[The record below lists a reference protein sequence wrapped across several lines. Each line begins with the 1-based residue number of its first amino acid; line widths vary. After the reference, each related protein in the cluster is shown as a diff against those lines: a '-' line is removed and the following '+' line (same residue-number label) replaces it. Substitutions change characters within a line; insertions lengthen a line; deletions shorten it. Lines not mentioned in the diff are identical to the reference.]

1 METATRR
8 TAAQAMSAIPRYAEG
23 GKVVS
28 PWSLRGIVNTIKSA
42 TTKSPEDV
50 ARDHARADYA
60 ARSAAERAA
69 KPAATTLATPPKAIT
84 SYSAG
89 TATTERMKAVDA
101 MATGGPVT
109 GPGTGT
115 SDEVPILA
123 SNGEYVI
130 RAAAVEEIGT
140 EVLDAL
146 NALGDDNETD
156 EPMGEDGDDAEGG
169 NAIEKAED
177 PDSAMEATE
186 GNYPGEA
193 MEEENRPKYAAGGI
207 INKFG
212 TEVPNSEEQQRQLA
226 AQTSNYVA
234 GAQANAAARPAVQAM
249 AANPVT
255 PQSVA
260 NIPTGGTGRG
270 PTPAA
275 PVQPAAT
282 SAAPL
287 DAQAQADRATYSGA
301 WNTVKDVNQRAGA
314 VIADVGTL
322 IPRSLAGAYDSAF
335 IRPMRAAGVNADYL
349 SPKLVPA
356 GSDPAS
362 MMPFYDKIR
371 AADAMNQPAQPGVT
385 PSATAAPFKPSQNYG
400 TPAPQ
405 LAKPSMPQANPSA
418 PNPASGSPDQVMPEG
433 KVDVSMQ
440 PNGVK
445 SFSGKDI
452 SGQPQY
458 TGSAANTMK
467 SGVMNSVPG
476 MSQSEI
482 TKTLTNPDGSQW
494 SSRDNAIMAANIRDG
509 VDPYRGTSQGQAN
522 ELRALALSPNGTPGK
537 SNAMKMLAMQ
547 SDEKRT
553 AGQQQIEKDR
563 NSTLNQGTALDNQAK
578 QQMLAAQTELANAKT
593 PEQEAAAEKKL
604 RALQGKYGKD
614 MPEQYAYAPGGQEF
628 DPVANA
634 VVTRP
639 GVIYNKVTG
648 ETKQQPQ
655 QAQKQTFEVNK
666 VYTDSKGNRAKW
678 DGKQFVPA

>member
-8 TAAQAMSAIPRYAEG
+8 MAAQSMSTLPRYAG
-23 GKVVS
+23 GGLID
-28 PWSLRGIVNTIKSA
+28 SLKRAVGLKEDT
-42 TTKSPEDV
+42 PEQK
-50 ARDHARADYA
+50 AYRERA
-60 ARSAAERAA
+60 AAERAA
-69 KPAATTLATPPKAIT
+69 PKAPKPAAAAMAAPPKAIT
-84 SYSAG
+84 SYSGG
-89 TATTERMKAVDA
+89 TATTDRMKAVDA

-123 SNGEYVI
+123 SNGEYMI

-140 EVLDAL
+140 EVLDAI
-146 NALGDDNETD
+146 NKLGDDNETD
-156 EPMGEDGDDAEGG
+156 EPM
-169 NAIEKAED
+169 EKAAD
-177 PDSAMEATE
+177 PDAAMGKESL
-186 GNYPGEA
+186 
-193 MEEENRPKYAAGGI
+193 PKYATGGP

-212 TEVPNSEEQQRQLA
+212 TEAPNSEDQQRQLA

-234 GAQANAAARPAVQAM
+234 GAQANAAARPAVQTM

-260 NIPTGGTGRG
+260 NIPTGGTGSG
-270 PTPAA
+270 PTPAKA
-275 PVQPAAT
+275 PAVPLAPIPGN
-282 SAAPL
+282 SAYDMVAR
-287 DAQAQADRATYSGA
+287 DTVDTAKGA
-301 WNTVKDVNQRAGA
+301 FAGA
-314 VIADVGTL
+314 GDSFSKGNLAEGFGKLSRGGIDTGIAAAKGIMTPGIALAD
-322 IPRSLAGAYDSAF
+322 SLAGGAKNFASGF
-335 IRPMRAAGVNADYL
+335 MGNPTSTPNQIPAAA
-349 SPKLVPA
+349 SPATPAAPAVP
-356 GSDPAS
+356 
-362 MMPFYDKIR
+362 
-371 AADAMNQPAQPGVT
+371 
-385 PSATAAPFKPSQNYG
+385 TAAANATQ
-400 TPAPQ
+400 
-405 LAKPSMPQANPSA
+405 PQARPSA

-433 KVDVSMQ
+433 KVNVSVQ

-509 VDPYRGTSQGQAN
+509 IDPYRGTSQGQAN

-537 SNAMKMLAMQ
+537 SNAMKLLAMQ

-553 AGQQQIEKDR
+553 TGQQQIEKDR
-563 NSTLNQGTALDNQAK
+563 NSTLNQGSALDNQAK
-578 QQMLAAQTELANAKT
+578 QQVLAAQQELANAKT

-614 MPEQYAYAPGGQEF
+614 LPEQYAYAPGGQSI
-628 DPVANA
+628 DPVTGQA
-634 VVTRP
+634 VTQP
-639 GVIYNKVTG
+639 GVIFNKATG
-648 ETKQQPQ
+648 EIKQPGQ
-655 QAQKQTFEVNK
+655 QGGNQKAAPPASAVQMLKANPTMAAQFDAKYGAGASKQYLAQK
-666 VYTDSKGNRAKW
+666 
-678 DGKQFVPA
+678 